1 METLDT
7 YRTKQIVISLP
18 KPSTYSWIEYVLQ
31 KVVLDKI
38 TGKEVQLIDDYE
50 RFNKRADKEY
60 LKTIT
65 YVDPVLGTTITTS
78 VAGLSRAIKEAII
91 IMWSE
96 ENGEYKY
103 IRQHDIIVK
112 GDQEL

>member
-18 KPSTYSWIEYVLQ
+18 KTNTYSWIEYVLQ
-31 KVVLDKI
+31 KVVLDKA
-38 TGKEVQLIDDYE
+38 TGEEVQLIDDYE
-50 RFNKRADKEY
+50 RLNKRADREY
-60 LKTIT
+60 LKVIT

-78 VAGLSRAIKEAII
+78 IAGLSRAIKEAI

-103 IRQHDIIVK
+103 IRHHDIIVR